1 MLHLANKEAG
11 ASLACLLLDRFVMAV
26 LRSTVVWKIP
36 AQWLNMDGKPL
47 CSIISEYRE
56 VGIWRKDYVASNSP
70 GCAHSSR
77 CPCEGEFPMLETE
90 QKAKKQDHPSHNRRN
105 SNDRDV
111 RSPWESP
118 HPLRVAV
125 ASSLLVKKLIRMSP
139 FHFIIH
145 ATQIKWLSCFN
156 RD

>member
-1 MLHLANKEAG
+1 MLHLANKEVG
-11 ASLACLLLDRFVMAV
+11 TSLACLLLDQFVMAV
-26 LRSTVVWKIP
+26 LGITVVWKIP
-36 AQWLNMDGKPL
+36 PRWLNMHGKPL
-47 CSIISEYRE
+47 YSIISEYRE
-56 VGIWRKDYVASNSP
+56 VGIWRKDCVASNSL
-70 GCAHSSR
+70 GCAHSPR
-77 CPCEGEFPMLETE
+77 CPCEGEFPMLEIE
-90 QKAKKQDHPSHNRRN
+90 QKAKKQDHPTT
-105 SNDRDV
+105 DGTLMTGDL

-118 HPLRVAV
+118 HPLRVAA

>member
-1 MLHLANKEAG
+1 
-11 ASLACLLLDRFVMAV
+11 
-26 LRSTVVWKIP
+26 
-36 AQWLNMDGKPL
+36 
-47 CSIISEYRE
+47 
-56 VGIWRKDYVASNSP
+56 
-70 GCAHSSR
+70 
-77 CPCEGEFPMLETE
+77 MLEIE
-90 QKAKKQDHPSHNRRN
+90 QKAKKQDHPTT
-105 SNDRDV
+105 DGTLMTGDL

-118 HPLRVAV
+118 HSLRVAT